1 MFRTPVFTNHMAM
14 ISYFIISRSKQFRT
28 YLAVITSKLFSS
40 CTVMATFL
48 WKCFF
53 ITNIQYSYL
62 LRIAVINLLT
72 SFLSSVKSNWSGR
85 SISNTHSFIRKSARN
100 MLLIFFGIRSIAIST
115 SSLHSTFRRF

>member
-14 ISYFIISRSKQFRT
+14 ISYFIISRSKQFST

-48 WKCFF
+48 WFF

-85 SISNTHSFIRKSARN
+85 SITNTHSFIRKSARN
-100 MLLIFFGIRSIAIST
+100 MLLIFFGIRSITIST
-115 SSLHSTFRRF
+115 SPLHSTFRRF